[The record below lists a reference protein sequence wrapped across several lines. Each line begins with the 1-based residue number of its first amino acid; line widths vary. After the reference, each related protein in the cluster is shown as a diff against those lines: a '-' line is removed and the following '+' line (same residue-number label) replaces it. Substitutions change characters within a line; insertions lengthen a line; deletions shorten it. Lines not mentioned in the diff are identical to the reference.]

1 MTQSAFYYHE
11 VNRRQRILITDELR
25 QLVKT
30 LADEMHQL
38 YRLGKTPKAEMKKN
52 CPKCSLYEI
61 CMPRLT
67 NRKSSVS
74 HYMQVQVAMEET
86 L

>member
-1 MTQSAFYYHE
+1 MSGRKIKLSDYTE
-11 VNRRQRILITDELR
+11 RIL
-25 QLVKT
+25 

-38 YRLGKTPKAEMKKN
+38 YWLGKTPKAEMKKN
-52 CPKCSLYEI
+52 CSKCSLYEI

-67 NRKSSVS
+67 NRKNSVS